1 MLRLHRT
8 APTAPTAPTAM
19 RETRHCSCRMTAASP
34 MVQFHRL
41 LRLAAAEAA
50 TTAATSELYRADRSL
65 DAGTMAAMAV
75 SFLHSATCYD
85 INARNQAKQRKPLAR
100 TAEQNSLELRQEMG
114 IFYTISANNEKKV
127 RGRAQSSRP
136 KKNPKKKQK
145 QKTNKQ
151 PSKAQPPE
159 RSRCRILAT

>member
-1 MLRLHRT
+1 MLRLHR
-8 APTAPTAPTAM
+8 TAPTAM

-34 MVQFHRL
+34 MLQSHRL

-65 DAGTMAAMAV
+65 AAGTMAAMAV
-75 SFLHSATCYD
+75 SFLLSATCYD

-114 IFYTISANNEKKV
+114 IFYTTSANNEKED
-127 RGRAQSSRP
+127 RGRAHSSRP
-136 KKNPKKKQK
+136 KKKKNRKQTSTR
-145 QKTNKQ
+145 QGT
-151 PSKAQPPE
+151 
-159 RSRCRILAT
+159 ATRKISVSDPCDLRPIHCPMW